1 MPRPF
6 MDKFIACLE
15 AGIQGE
21 ELPAPS
27 GSPALK
33 QAIQH
38 QNQIVGTSMKQAIQH
53 QNQIVGTSK
62 LLQGYLA
69 RSWADALEEFG
80 CKRVPSKILGSYDKY
95 GIYCA
100 SASGTQ
106 EILFFI
112 THPTVTEQRNVTTS
126 PNGFVGIET
135 IATLSWPSQIIN
147 WQTTETKKSNT
158 WAEKRD
164 GSG

>member
-1 MPRPF
+1 MWISKTPRPF

-15 AGIQGE
+15 AGIQGK

-38 QNQIVGTSMKQAIQH
+38 QNQIGTP
-53 QNQIVGTSK
+53 K

-80 CKRVPSKILGSYDKY
+80 CKRVPSKISWLLQQVW
-95 GIYCA
+95 GILCQRLWD
-100 SASGTQ
+100 TRNF
-106 EILFFI
+106 ILHRTPNCFRTAESNNFA
-112 THPTVTEQRNVTTS
+112 EQLRWYRDNRNLVLAQWRRR
-126 PNGFVGIET
+126 N
-135 IATLSWPSQIIN
+135 
-147 WQTTETKKSNT
+147 
-158 WAEKRD
+158 
-164 GSG
+164 